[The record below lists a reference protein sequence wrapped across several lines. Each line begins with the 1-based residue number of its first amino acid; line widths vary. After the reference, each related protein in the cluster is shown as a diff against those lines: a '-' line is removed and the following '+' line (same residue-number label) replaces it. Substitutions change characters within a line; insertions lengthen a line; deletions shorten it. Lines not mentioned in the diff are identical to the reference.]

1 MLDTI
6 QLIKEAKNIFIY
18 ARGFTALIAEEF
30 QMYLQLLG
38 YNAIIV
44 KDVKWMENTKYIVKE
59 NDLVFIISVRNSTPE
74 LSSSAR
80 IAKQIGAKVI
90 TSCCKNPNGLEQYSD
105 IVIPGHSEQIMK
117 ASGLTVYSRI
127 PLLIITRTIIEY
139 LGND

>member
-1 MLDTI
+1 MNNILSKSYRECTKTIDSISPISMLDTI

-59 NDLVFIISVRNSTPE
+59 NDLVFIIPS
-74 LSSSAR
+74 
-80 IAKQIGAKVI
+80 
-90 TSCCKNPNGLEQYSD
+90 
-105 IVIPGHSEQIMK
+105 
-117 ASGLTVYSRI
+117 LTVKK
-127 PLLIITRTIIEY
+127 
-139 LGND
+139 G